1 MDETSKSTIA
11 ANISLLMK
19 INKVSQKEL
28 ERRSGVS
35 QATISNLINPASNTK
50 YSPTAA
56 ILEKIAKAFNIK
68 LWQLLIPNIPPE
80 LLASRTI
87 EKVLEN
93 FVAADNQG
101 RDAISRIAEAEL
113 RYIQFRSQ
121 PGEKEGSK
129 K

>member
-1 MDETSKSTIA
+1 MDETIKTTVATNIA
-11 ANISLLMK
+11 LLMK
-19 INKVSQKEL
+19 INQISQKEL

-35 QATISNLINPASNTK
+35 QATISNLLNPSFNPR
-50 YSPTAA
+50 YSPTTNV
-56 ILEKIAKAFNIK
+56 LEKIASAFDIK
-68 LWQLLIPNIPPE
+68 LWQLLIPNIPPD

-93 FVAADNQG
+93 FVAADDQG

-113 RYIQFRSQ
+113 RYVQFRS
-121 PGEKEGSK
+121 PLAGKECSK